1 MPLQSGLKIGFLA
14 SHDGSSMKAILQAI
28 ADDSLR
34 ASVCVVICNNSDAPA
49 LTHAQMLDIPSY
61 HLSQTRLGTNADVD
75 RAIVK
80 TLKARGAELV
90 VLSGYLRKLGPHTLD
105 GYRSR
110 ILNIHPA
117 LLPRHGGRGMYGR
130 RVHEAVI
137 AAGERT
143 SGITI
148 HLVDEEYD
156 RGPVLARSEVPVEV
170 DDTPATLAK
179 RIQALEPQFFVETL
193 RRISDGTLK
202 LPPLEN
208 SA

>member
-1 MPLQSGLKIGFLA
+1 MPHSCLKIGILA
-14 SHDGSSMKAILQAI
+14 SHGGSSMKAILQAI

-34 ASVCVVICNNSDAPA
+34 AGVCVVICNNSDAPA
-49 LTHAQMLDIPSY
+49 LAHARMLGIPSY
-61 HLSQTRLGTNADVD
+61 HLSQAKLGADADVD
-75 RAIVK
+75 LAIVE
-80 TLKARGAELV
+80 TLRGCGAELV
-90 VLSGYLRKLGPHTLD
+90 VLSGYLRKLGPRMLD
-105 GYRSR
+105 SYRSR

-156 RGPVLARSEVPVEV
+156 CGKVLARWEVPVEV
-170 DDTPATLAK
+170 GDTPATLAK
-179 RIQALEPQFFVETL
+179 RIEALEPQFFVETATAY
-193 RRISDGTLK
+193 RRR
-202 LPPLEN
+202 N
-208 SA
+208 A